1 MVSAFPISSRRS
13 SSSATALLE
22 APSSAEASRP
32 LSFTLRVAHPVT
44 LDDVF
49 DSDFS
54 KAGFS
59 GLDIRQ
65 LAAAGYFQAIAY
77 LLNQALVPHNIYAQV
92 SHSAV
97 AGRLKVLVEFERP
110 PQPQRLIRFICDR
123 IYTLNSDLIEG
134 VHLIA
139 RTVGSAK
146 TDWEERIRIPTA
158 SQRQPASA
166 SSDSPASPVEADHT
180 KTDQAE
186 TDQAETDQSDLKLL
200 HESARSKIARQVIR
214 SQFKFFRAALLSG
227 TATAAFIFGGLTDL
241 ILSERLSTSV
251 AVQPEVALPRW
262 YEDSPSEVTDS
273 EATEV
278 VHTSGASAA
287 RFTGRTVEAALETVS
302 VIPHRA
308 VAYPQDPT
316 VTLLFGG
323 ELGLNDFVFE
333 DAQSLNQLFSELGIY
348 QRADVAMLG
357 LSEPLATPSTSLQ
370 ESFYHRTRPE
380 AVQALK
386 AGGVDI
392 VSLASEG
399 TLTYGSRGLDE
410 TIRTLDQEGLY
421 RIGAGRNQ
429 LEAHRPEI
437 LEVKGQR
444 IAYLGYNPETLK
456 AAQADSAG
464 VASASS
470 EERQHILEDIETIRS
485 QVDWIVVNYRWG
497 DMLDASVEDSDG
509 AADATAFGVPADWQ
523 RSLAHD
529 AIDAGA
535 DLVVGYHP
543 SQIQGAEIYKDR
555 AIAYSLGDFVFG
567 SAPFED
573 HDTVALRVSLR
584 NRRMKA
590 EFLPIS
596 IRDSQPAMAT
606 GDHGSAILQNI
617 RRASSAFDQPM
628 EFPAVLQAQSSSS
641 EAASPAAALKPIQA
655 DELQADEL
663 QADELQ
669 ADELQADEL
678 QADELQAD
686 ELQTNELTDER
697 AQPLP
702 AAGSSSDS
710 FSAPFIEPD
719 VEPVLLPDPSRHDS
733 PHPILH
739 ESDALFLMESD
750 RREVETD

>member
-1 MVSAFPISSRRS
+1 
-13 SSSATALLE
+13 
-22 APSSAEASRP
+22 
-32 LSFTLRVAHPVT
+32 LRVAHPVT
-44 LDDVF
+44 SDDVF

-59 GLDIRQ
+59 GLDIQQ

-166 SSDSPASPVEADHT
+166 SSSDSPASPVETDH
-180 KTDQAE
+180 
-186 TDQAETDQSDLKLL
+186 AETDQSDLKLL
-200 HESARSKIARQVIR
+200 HESARSKIARQIIR

-251 AVQPEVALPRW
+251 AEQPKVTLPRW
-262 YEDSPSEVTDS
+262 YEDGS

-278 VHTSGASAA
+278 AHTSSASSA
-287 RFTGRTVEAALETVS
+287 RFTSRTVEAALETVS

-323 ELGLNDFVFE
+323 ELGLNDFIFE

-348 QRADVAMLG
+348 RRADVAMLG

-399 TLTYGSRGLDE
+399 TLTYGTRGLDE

-444 IAYLGYNPETLK
+444 IAYLGYNPEALK
-456 AAQADSAG
+456 AAKADSAG

-497 DMLDASVEDSDG
+497 DMLDASEEADE
-509 AADATAFGVPADWQ
+509 AADASTFGVPAEWQ

-584 NRRMKA
+584 NQRMKV

-596 IRDSQPAMAT
+596 IQDSQPAMAT
-606 GDHGSAILQNI
+606 GERGSAILQNI
-617 RRASSAFDQPM
+617 RRVSYTFDQPM
-628 EFPAVLQAQSSSS
+628 KFPAVLQAQSSSS
-641 EAASPAAALKPIQA
+641 KAASPATASPTTASPAPIQA
-655 DELQADEL
+655 DELTDEL
-663 QADELQ
+663 QAG
-669 ADELQADEL
+669 
-678 QADELQAD
+678 
-686 ELQTNELTDER
+686 ELTDEQ

-702 AAGSSSDS
+702 TAGSPSDS
-710 FSAPFIEPD
+710 FSDPFIEPTT
-719 VEPVLLPDPSRHDS
+719 EPVLLPDPSRHDS
-733 PHPILH
+733 PNPILH

-750 RREVETD
+750 RKEVEAD